1 MLACWPDRFAA
12 ASARQRCNPVHAIF
26 CSCAQL
32 VRIINA
38 KCAEVESLALQLDD
52 SKEAADS
59 TLAQLDATRHECEQL
74 RTQLVEKQSV
84 VEVLQR
90 QLYTCEDSLAKAL
103 KCTAG
108 QLAAAEQAKVCRD
121 ISAEQANL
129 HKENMQQQIASMAR
143 EMDELR
149 AKDDE
154 RLAAMQEQSQELC
167 DANQRATDAA
177 AKVQRLELELH
188 ECKENIKTRDEQML
202 DMTDK
207 MMLTKEQWVL
217 EKEAT
222 KAALKSANDKHAD
235 TKKQMAAL
243 RDLKVSFAERA
254 KEAEAAH
261 AAAEQKLDKAMKELQ
276 SLRPG
281 TSAPRTSPR
290 VQSRGA
296 KNSGRISR
304 ESSPALMTANKE
316 ARTERMRHLVLE
328 RDGVS
333 QRLRES
339 EQALADLKTRLTV
352 VEREM
357 QVERQ
362 QKVYIAVKSGR
373 AQQSI
378 EAGATPQELFQS
390 RPDADAETQPD
401 LEWTICK
408 CEDDK
413 TQNTS
418 AMDEKDAEPERV
430 RGLEARGLEPLNSKM
445 AELLL
450 VAEERAETIEEL
462 EKKMHELQVRTERLQ
477 IQLAEECVKFL
488 DEETR
493 NKAVVQENEA
503 LREDAAGLRVQFAQV
518 EQDRL
523 NMERMLATAQALE
536 SESGTQRQHTLWT
549 RINELQS
556 ENEALY
562 RSVCTGQERVAALEL
577 NEQALKGQLVL
588 LQRQIMECTSDLLIA
603 HQDLQA
609 VGYVLDVSIGEK
621 HQHQNNHE
629 SEAFK
634 SKLLLSGS
642 FQGAVGGR
650 GVGSGRGGK
659 SAGELVSLR
668 ARTRSFSPVLPE
680 IAESVSATSLES
692 GANTASLPT
701 TNPFA

>member
-1 MLACWPDRFAA
+1 
-12 ASARQRCNPVHAIF
+12 
-26 CSCAQL
+26 
-32 VRIINA
+32 
-38 KCAEVESLALQLDD
+38 
-52 SKEAADS
+52 
-59 TLAQLDATRHECEQL
+59 
-74 RTQLVEKQSV
+74 
-84 VEVLQR
+84 
-90 QLYTCEDSLAKAL
+90 
-103 KCTAG
+103 
-108 QLAAAEQAKVCRD
+108 
-121 ISAEQANL
+121 
-129 HKENMQQQIASMAR
+129 MQQQIARMAR
-143 EMDELR
+143 EMDGLR

-154 RLAAMQEQSQELC
+154 RLAAMQGQSQELNC
-167 DANQRATDAA
+167 ANQRATDAA
-177 AKVQRLELELH
+177 AKIQRLELEVH
-188 ECKENIKTRDEQML
+188 QCKENIKTRDEEML
-202 DMTDK
+202 DM
-207 MMLTKEQWVL
+207 KEQWVL
-217 EKEAT
+217 EKEAMD
-222 KAALKSANDKHAD
+222 AALKSANDKHAD

-261 AAAEQKLDKAMKELQ
+261 AAAEQKLAKTMKELQ
-276 SLRPG
+276 SLRPS

-290 VQSRGA
+290 TQTRGA

-304 ESSPALMTANKE
+304 EGSPALMSANKE
-316 ARTERMRHLVLE
+316 ASRTERMRHLLLE

-362 QKVYIAVKSGR
+362 QKVYSAVTLGR

-378 EAGATPQELFQS
+378 EAGATPQELLQN
-390 RPDADAETQPD
+390 RPDVDAEIQPD

-408 CEDDK
+408 CEDDR

-418 AMDEKDAEPERV
+418 AIDEKDAESESV
-430 RGLEARGLEPLNSKM
+430 RGLEPLNLRL

-450 VAEERAETIEEL
+450 VAEERAETIQEL
-462 EKKMHELQVRTERLQ
+462 EKKMQEFQVRTESLQ
-477 IQLAEECVKFL
+477 IQLAEECVKFF

-493 NKAVVQENEA
+493 NKALVQENEA
-503 LREDAAGLRVQFAQV
+503 LREDVAGLRVQFAQV

-523 NMERMLATAQALE
+523 NMERMLATAQVLE

-577 NEQALKGQLVL
+577 NEESLKGQLVL
-588 LQRQIMECTSDLLIA
+588 LQREIMECTSDLSITR
-603 HQDLQA
+603 QDIQT
-609 VGYVLDVSIGEK
+609 VEHVLDVSIGEK
-621 HQHQNNHE
+621 RQHQDNHE
-629 SEAFK
+629 NEAFR

-642 FQGAVGGR
+642 FQGAGG
-650 GVGSGRGGK
+650 GHGIGCGRGGK

-668 ARTRSFSPVLPE
+668 SRARSFSPVLPE
-680 IAESVSATSLES
+680 IAESVSPSGLES
-692 GANTASLPT
+692 GANTASSPT
-701 TNPFA
+701 TNPFAW

>member
-1 MLACWPDRFAA
+1 MLTCWPDRFAA
-12 ASARQRCNPVHAIF
+12 ASARQRCDPVHAIF

-52 SKEAADS
+52 SKKVADS

-74 RTQLVEKQSV
+74 CTQLVEKQSV
-84 VEVLQR
+84 VEALQR

-108 QLAAAEQAKVCRD
+108 QLAAAD

-129 HKENMQQQIASMAR
+129 HKENMQQQIARMAR

-149 AKDDE
+149 TKNDE
-154 RLAAMQEQSQELC
+154 RLAAMQGQYQELC

-222 KAALKSANDKHAD
+222 NAALKSANDKHAD

-254 KEAEAAH
+254 KEAEAAN

-290 VQSRGA
+290 IQSRGA

-304 ESSPALMTANKE
+304 EGSPAMMTANKE
-316 ARTERMRHLVLE
+316 ASRTERMRHLVLE

-362 QKVYIAVKSGR
+362 QKVYIAVQSGR

-390 RPDADAETQPD
+390 RPDAEAETQPD

-408 CEDDK
+408 CEDDR

-418 AMDEKDAEPERV
+418 AMDVKDAEPERV
-430 RGLEARGLEPLNSKM
+430 RGLEARGLEPLNSRL

-462 EKKMHELQVRTERLQ
+462 EKKMHEFQVRTERLQ

-493 NKAVVQENEA
+493 NKALVQENEA
-503 LREDAAGLRVQFAQV
+503 LREDAAGLRVQFTQV

-577 NEQALKGQLVL
+577 NEESLKGQLVL
-588 LQRQIMECTSDLLIA
+588 LQREIMECTSDLLIA
-603 HQDLQA
+603 HQDMQA
-609 VGYVLDVSIGEK
+609 VGHVQDVSIGEK

-629 SEAFK
+629 NEAFK
-634 SKLLLSGS
+634 SKLLLSAS
-642 FQGAVGGR
+642 FQGAGGGR
-650 GVGSGRGGK
+650 GVGGGRGRK

-692 GANTASLPT
+692 GANTASLPS

>member
-1 MLACWPDRFAA
+1 
-12 ASARQRCNPVHAIF
+12 
-26 CSCAQL
+26 
-32 VRIINA
+32 
-38 KCAEVESLALQLDD
+38 
-52 SKEAADS
+52 
-59 TLAQLDATRHECEQL
+59 
-74 RTQLVEKQSV
+74 
-84 VEVLQR
+84 
-90 QLYTCEDSLAKAL
+90 
-103 KCTAG
+103 
-108 QLAAAEQAKVCRD
+108 
-121 ISAEQANL
+121 
-129 HKENMQQQIASMAR
+129 
-143 EMDELR
+143 
-149 AKDDE
+149 
-154 RLAAMQEQSQELC
+154 
-167 DANQRATDAA
+167 
-177 AKVQRLELELH
+177 
-188 ECKENIKTRDEQML
+188 
-202 DMTDK
+202 
-207 MMLTKEQWVL
+207 
-217 EKEAT
+217 
-222 KAALKSANDKHAD
+222 
-235 TKKQMAAL
+235 
-243 RDLKVSFAERA
+243 
-254 KEAEAAH
+254 
-261 AAAEQKLDKAMKELQ
+261 
-276 SLRPG
+276 
-281 TSAPRTSPR
+281 
-290 VQSRGA
+290 
-296 KNSGRISR
+296 
-304 ESSPALMTANKE
+304 
-316 ARTERMRHLVLE
+316 MRHLLLE

-362 QKVYIAVKSGR
+362 QKVYSAVTLGR

-378 EAGATPQELFQS
+378 EAGATPQELLQN
-390 RPDADAETQPD
+390 RPDVDAEIQPD

-408 CEDDK
+408 CEDDR

-418 AMDEKDAEPERV
+418 AIDEKDAESESV
-430 RGLEARGLEPLNSKM
+430 RGLEPLNLRL

-450 VAEERAETIEEL
+450 VAEERAETIQEL
-462 EKKMHELQVRTERLQ
+462 EKKMQEFQVRTESLQ
-477 IQLAEECVKFL
+477 IQLAEECVKFF

-493 NKAVVQENEA
+493 NKALVQENEA
-503 LREDAAGLRVQFAQV
+503 LREDVAGLRVQFAQV

-577 NEQALKGQLVL
+577 NEQALRGQLVL

-650 GVGSGRGGK
+650 GVGGGRGGK